1 MIPMCEV
8 FDAYIVAIKSN
19 ADCTSVINISL
30 LFTTAISV
38 RKRQILNTGSG
49 ALLNIPLFGHSI
61 IAGYMI

>member
-38 RKRQILNTGSG
+38 LFSFIMFIFI
-49 ALLNIPLFGHSI
+49 NIPPVLQ
-61 IAGYMI
+61 

>member
-1 MIPMCEV
+1 MFRLLSHEDVMIPMCEV
-8 FDAYIVAIKSN
+8 FDAYGAG
-19 ADCTSVINISL
+19 L
-30 LFTTAISV
+30 LFYAQRGQK